1 MKPPERLE
9 QTDALV
15 AALIDSHRSAPVPVT
30 PTDAILAKV
39 ETGTPHPLDDLAPP
53 TRAFRPLFRVK
64 PWLAG
69 ALGAAV
75 LSSAAFVVTSE
86 RPSPPSSGADG
97 ESGLVSAQYSDTH
110 APPVHAEPL
119 PAIPSQ
125 NVESLPSVIEPSPK
139 AAVPSNRPR
148 ARAQVPQEPPPV
160 ASASSLRRE
169 LELVTA
175 ARQALRGGD
184 GSACLASVDRYEQEF
199 PSGQFSHEG
208 HVMRIEAL
216 ALLGNRDKAGN
227 LARAFLETNPKSP
240 YADRVRSV
248 LARVEAP

>member
-15 AALIDSHRSAPVPVT
+15 AALVQSHRSAAVPVP
-30 PTDAILAKV
+30 PTDEILAKI
-39 ETGTPHPLDDLAPP
+39 ECGAPHPLDDLAPP
-53 TRAFRPLFRVK
+53 TRAFRPLFPVRT
-64 PWLAG
+64 WLAG

-75 LSSAAFVVTSE
+75 LASAAFVMTSE
-86 RPSPPSSGADG
+86 RPSPPSSGGDG
-97 ESGLVSAQYSDTH
+97 ELRLVAGQKADMP
-110 APPVHAEPL
+110 APPTLADPL
-119 PAIPSQ
+119 PAIASED
-125 NVESLPSVIEPSPK
+125 VESLPSVTEPSPK
-139 AAVPSNRPR
+139 VGAPSNKPSTRTPASR
-148 ARAQVPQEPPPV
+148 EPAPV

-175 ARQALRGGD
+175 ARQGLRAGD

-208 HVMRIEAL
+208 QVMRIEAL
-216 ALLGNRDKAGN
+216 ALLGDRKKA
-227 LARAFLETNPKSP
+227 ARLSLAFLDANPKSP

-248 LARVEAP
+248 LARVETP